1 MKHIP
6 SGYQVN
12 FSHDLQAE
20 RNEQFTSHSYLFYAG
35 WGKMPL
41 FCNHIIIKTTLNF
54 IFHNNLQPYTNKDGD
69 ECGILF

>member
-20 RNEQFTSHSYLFYAG
+20 RNEQFTSHSYLFHTG
-35 WGKMPL
+35 RRKMSL
-41 FCNHIIIKTTLNF
+41 FCHHIII
-54 IFHNNLQPYTNKDGD
+54 NLQ
-69 ECGILF
+69 L

>member
-20 RNEQFTSHSYLFYAG
+20 RNEQLNSHSYLCYTG
-35 WGKMPL
+35 CETCL
-41 FCNHIIIKTTLNF
+41 FFAITSLLIHR
-54 IFHNNLQPYTNKDGD
+54 
-69 ECGILF
+69 